1 MDVGDLILEMSAIHL
16 RSEDAIRT
24 PPPPKK
30 NLACVTL
37 RSGLLKRVKFKCAM
51 DCLIILESNRSLAH
65 VSKYITSR

>member
-1 MDVGDLILEMSAIHL
+1 MDVGDLSLEMSAIHL

-24 PPPPKK
+24 PPTQKK
-30 NLACVTL
+30 LACVTL

-51 DCLIILESNRSLAH
+51 DCLIILEHNRSLAH